1 MRAWQGAASD
11 GHGVSE
17 SAMLS
22 VIMYGFNLM
31 EKKGHILKLERKVGE
46 PPNDTLQIHYI
57 PRLTEWVEA

>member
-1 MRAWQGAASD
+1 
-11 GHGVSE
+11 
-17 SAMLS
+17 MLS